1 MSEIQSKSLDSKP
14 QAKQESPLGVKPITG
29 LVSSFAVPSIIA
41 MLVGAIYNIVDQIFI
56 GQYVGTLGNAATNI
70 VFPLSISCVA
80 IALLCGI
87 GAASNFNLAMGR
99 RQTSDAAFY
108 IGNGITLTILLGIL
122 LCVVSELFMKPML
135 MLFGSTADVLPYAV
149 DYVRVVAIGFP
160 FLILTTAGGHVI
172 RADGSPKFAMVS
184 NMTGAVLNVGLDALF
199 VAVMGMGMTGA
210 ALATI
215 IGQII
220 SGFMVIFYLKRYKTV
235 ELKLSHF
242 VFKVKYLARILS
254 LGAASSIN
262 QVAMMITQI
271 ALNNALKIY
280 GAMSIYGAET
290 PIACAGIA
298 LKVCQVFFAVII
310 GIVQGS
316 QPIFGYN
323 YGAKKYDRVKETY
336 KVDIIAGAAISILA
350 FLLFRLFPR
359 QIISIFGNGNDL
371 YFQFGERFLQI
382 YYFGILF
389 NFVQVISSTF
399 FTSIG
404 KPIKGIFLS
413 LTRQILFLVPLI
425 ILLPKFFGLE
435 GLVFAG
441 PVADGLSFVCAV
453 IMTFV
458 EFVNINKLKEAE
470 MKKLAQS

>member
-1 MSEIQSKSLDSKP
+1 MSEKGNTSVDNKTK
-14 QAKQESPLGVKPITG
+14 ARTESPLGLAPVPG
-29 LVSSFAVPSIIA
+29 LVASFAVPSIIA

-99 RQTSDAAFY
+99 RQTSDAAYY
-108 IGNGITLTILLGIL
+108 IGNGITLTIVLGTL
-122 LCVVSELFMKPML
+122 LCIVSEIFLEPL
-135 MLFGSTADVLPYAV
+135 MMIFGSTADVLPYAV
-149 DYVRVVAIGFP
+149 EYVRVVAIGFP

-172 RADGSPKFAMVS
+172 RADGSPKFAMVC
-184 NMTGAVLNVGLDALF
+184 NMLGAVLNVGLDALF
-199 VAVMGMGMTGA
+199 VAVMGMGMAGA

-220 SGFMVIFYLKRYKTV
+220 SGIMVLFYLRKYKTV

-242 VFKVKYLARILS
+242 VFKMKYLIRICS

-271 ALNNALKIY
+271 TLNNALKIY

-298 LKVCQVFFAVII
+298 LKICQVFFSVII

-336 KVDIIAGAAISILA
+336 KVDILAGAAISIFA
-350 FLLFRLFPR
+350 FVLFRIFPR
-359 QIISIFGNGNDL
+359 QIISIFGNGTEL

-425 ILLPKFFGLE
+425 LLLPSFLGLD
-435 GLVFAG
+435 GLVYAG
-441 PVADGLSFVCAV
+441 PIADALSFVCAF
-453 IMTFV
+453 IMTWM
-458 EFVNINKLKEAE
+458 EFVGINKLKAAE
-470 MKKLAQS
+470 EKKIAES